1 MVRKQLPKCRQ
12 QQLADTK
19 EKRRRRRQEMAF
31 REKCVARV
39 VSLRIT
45 CDATSR
51 ALGFFYSAGAI
62 FYRLFVEL
70 SMGLVCV

>member
-19 EKRRRRRQEMAF
+19 EKRRRQEMAF

-39 VSLRIT
+39 VSLRRT
-45 CDATSR
+45 YDATSR